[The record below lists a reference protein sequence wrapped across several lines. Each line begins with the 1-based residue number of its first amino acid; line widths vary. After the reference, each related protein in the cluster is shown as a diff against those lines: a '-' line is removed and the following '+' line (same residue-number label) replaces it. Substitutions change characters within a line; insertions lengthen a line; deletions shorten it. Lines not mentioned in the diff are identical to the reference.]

1 MFHYDENE
9 NETDSGSPDNQVN
22 YYNSKFKIFIV
33 FHYKKNEFG
42 TDYGSPDYQVDFSD
56 FKFKII
62 IKFYLRRMS
71 MGQMVQKTTRLTF
84 RFLSLEFNFFSIIN
98 KNEYGT
104 DYGSPVGAQ
113 DYQVNF
119 DNFQFIIIFHHSI
132 FPVLVCGPISQLR
145 FSRSDQLQGVWQI
158 LSQGKSQ
165 SDFLWLK
172 TTENSD

>member
-71 MGQMVQKTTRLTF
+71 MGQKTTRLTF
-84 RFLSLEFNFFSIIN
+84 RFLSLEFNFF
-98 KNEYGT
+98 
-104 DYGSPVGAQ
+104 
-113 DYQVNF
+113 
-119 DNFQFIIIFHHSI
+119 
-132 FPVLVCGPISQLR
+132 
-145 FSRSDQLQGVWQI
+145 
-158 LSQGKSQ
+158 Q
-165 SDFLWLK
+165 S
-172 TTENSD
+172 